1 MSMQKGMFPDQNLR
15 GIKPIAEDGREMEA
29 GDALLSE
36 LGGVTLSTAMER
48 LEVNELC
55 PKGLSFFCGVLDTT
69 SMVYRMWV
77 AELGGNLGV
86 VETPEQIVEALARY
100 KGEVDFALIDM
111 EACGDVSATID
122 LCVYI
127 RNASPEV
134 TIILVSSEVSTDDYT
149 AERMMA
155 CDATLRAPVS
165 SKRLVDAIGAGHRNN
180 AFFRAWRA
188 DREAEAK
195 GDAA

>member
-15 GIKPIAEDGREMEA
+15 GIKPIAEDGREMDG

-36 LGGVTLSTAMER
+36 LGGMTLSTAMER

-100 KGEVDFALIDM
+100 KGEVDFALVDM
-111 EACGDVSATID
+111 DACGDVSAAID

-127 RNASPEV
+127 RNSTPEV
-134 TIILVSSEVSTDDYT
+134 TVILVSSDVSSDDYT
-149 AERMMA
+149 SERMMA

-165 SKRLVDAIGAGHRNN
+165 SKRLVEAIRHGHRNN
-180 AFFRAWRA
+180 AFYRAWRA
-188 DREAEAK
+188 DRKAEA
-195 GDAA
+195 DNAA